1 MTRNRLRRLAAVFA
15 LVVGAPF
22 VFSVVTVAQTEI
34 VSIGIRDACDPK
46 TFNAAVGPGTCIGGR
61 HGTTKFEFFI
71 QELTEDHFAGAWRFN
86 PLLKASS
93 GTFQLVRLNVVS
105 GQQTLL
111 QNKGGETHT
120 FTRVEKFG
128 GGFVPPLNVLSENPV
143 PAPECLQPPSDT
155 NVFVEEGETESGPTA
170 GTSALPVGVN
180 NFQCCIHPWMRLRI
194 VVH

>member
-1 MTRNRLRRLAAVFA
+1 MTRNRLLRLAAAFTV
-15 LVVGAPF
+15 VVGASF
-22 VFSVVTVAQTEI
+22 LFSVVAAAQTEV
-34 VSIGIRDACDPK
+34 VSIGIRDACDPE
-46 TFNAAVGPGTCIGGR
+46 TFNKIIGPGTCIGGR

-71 QELTEDHFAGAWRFN
+71 EEVTQDHFAGGWRFN

-93 GTFQLVRLNVVS
+93 GTFHLVRLNLDS
-105 GQQTLL
+105 GRQTLL
-111 QNKGGETHT
+111 QNQGGETHT

-128 GGFVPPLNVLSENPV
+128 GGVVPPLNVLSGNPV

-155 NVFVEEGETESGPTA
+155 NMLVEAGETESGPTA
-170 GTSALPVGVN
+170 GTSALPEGVN